1 MVMMWVIAAGARL
14 SELPPPPAAE
24 AHTADALDRLT
35 SVLRVQAVAC
45 QGAAPVG
52 RMLTVVA
59 TEGEQIVFEVSHE
72 RRLPRSLL
80 RMFAL

>member
-1 MVMMWVIAAGARL
+1 MTAPVDGARATLALGARALPPGSSVALALAGARL
-14 SELPPPPAAE
+14 
-24 AHTADALDRLT
+24 RM
-35 SVLRVQAVAC
+35 QAVAC